1 LIASST
7 RNSVTVSIH
16 PPGAHRP
23 CDVPAVATTI
33 AFETMTSARSEGTMK
48 VAARAVLDRGEFPI
62 VLDVRTPGAR
72 KHNPRAIPNAILAH
86 MDDVATQ
93 LGDLAPH
100 TEVVLYCT

>member
-1 LIASST
+1 MKWAQRVHFLKQL
-7 RNSVTVSIH
+7 RL
-16 PPGAHRP
+16 
-23 CDVPAVATTI
+23 
-33 AFETMTSARSEGTMK
+33 ARIEPHELKAM
-48 VAARAVLDRGEFPI
+48 LDRGEFPV

-72 KHNPRAIPNAILAH
+72 KHNPRAIPNAILVH

>member
-1 LIASST
+1 
-7 RNSVTVSIH
+7 
-16 PPGAHRP
+16 
-23 CDVPAVATTI
+23 
-33 AFETMTSARSEGTMK
+33 M
-48 VAARAVLDRGEFPI
+48 LDRGEFPI